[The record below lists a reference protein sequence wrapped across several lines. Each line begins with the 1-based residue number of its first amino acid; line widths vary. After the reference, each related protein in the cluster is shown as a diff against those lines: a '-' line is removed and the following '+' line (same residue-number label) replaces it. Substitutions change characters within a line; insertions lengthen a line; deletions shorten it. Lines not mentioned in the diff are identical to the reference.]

1 MCTVSAQP
9 ANTHECVILVSTSQD
24 YVLAVCITPAP
35 LCVHVPTPLV
45 SEGTSSID
53 AQALYSTILVGSQ
66 VRCVCACMCVRVC
79 VCVCVCVCVHVR
91 AYVCMCLC
99 ACAQVCMLPLLDPLP
114 LLPHNKQ
121 MLLSFVYFASILS
134 EAITLGRPK
143 KHSRPGLLL
152 RLYFVIKD
160 IFDKLMNALCSG
172 CCVTTE
178 DDVD

>member
-1 MCTVSAQP
+1 MCGGRGGGV
-9 ANTHECVILVSTSQD
+9 
-24 YVLAVCITPAP
+24 YV
-35 LCVHVPTPLV
+35 
-45 SEGTSSID
+45 
-53 AQALYSTILVGSQ
+53 
-66 VRCVCACMCVRVC
+66 
-79 VCVCVCVCVHVR
+79 
-91 AYVCMCLC
+91 CLC

-160 IFDKLMNALCSG
+160 LFDKLMNALCCG

>member
-1 MCTVSAQP
+1 M
-9 ANTHECVILVSTSQD
+9 
-24 YVLAVCITPAP
+24 
-35 LCVHVPTPLV
+35 PTPLV
-45 SEGTSSID
+45 SEGASRID

-66 VRCVCACMCVRVC
+66 VRCVCVHVHVCVCACACVCVCMCMRVC
-79 VCVCVCVCVHVR
+79 VCACVRAWVHVHR
-91 AYVCMCLC
+91 YA
-99 ACAQVCMLPLLDPLP
+99 CMLPLLDPLP
-114 LLPHNKQ
+114 LVHNKQ

-152 RLYFVIKD
+152 RLYFVIKK